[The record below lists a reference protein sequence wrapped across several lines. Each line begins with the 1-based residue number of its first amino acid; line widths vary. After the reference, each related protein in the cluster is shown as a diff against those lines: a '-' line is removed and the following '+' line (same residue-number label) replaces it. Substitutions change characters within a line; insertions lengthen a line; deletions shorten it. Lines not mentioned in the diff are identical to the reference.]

1 MLKTSWCKRLLVPL
15 MVAALCLCLGGSVA
29 LAAKWIKVG
38 GILDTT
44 GATSD
49 VGRDYALGVQEAI
62 AYVNDHGGID
72 GKGKVKIKLIW
83 EDYAYRIP
91 QAITL
96 YKRLKRIER
105 VVAIL
110 GWGTGDTEAL
120 SKRVGRDQMPYV
132 SASYSA
138 HLTDPRK
145 TPYNLFFATD
155 YSTNARAAMIAWY
168 YKVWKPRGLKRK
180 PRFICFYATNSA
192 YARAPIK
199 ALKDQAKILGFEVG
213 KDQHVSLTATDCKG
227 QVLAALKF
235 KPDLV
240 WHGNTTGSVAA
251 ALRSAYVLKL
261 GAGHIVNNWGYDEN
275 LPKLAGRAAEGAV
288 GPAPCAFFMGKG
300 KLMDQVHKYARK
312 LHPNVPFK
320 DRLIRTVQAW
330 GDVIVLWEAMKR
342 AYKATGGR
350 LTGKAILK
358 KGFET
363 MRNWPIGLGANPVTY
378 TATDHRAASAVNVYQ
393 IKNGKF
399 VRIMNVNLKKMY
411 PKKWASEWLGW

>member
-1 MLKTSWCKRLLVPL
+1 MRKSSWIKGLLVPML
-15 MVAALCLCLGGSVA
+15 VAALCLTGGVVV
-29 LAAKWIKVG
+29 AAKTVKVG
-38 GILDTT
+38 GIMDTT

-72 GKGKVKIKLIW
+72 GRGKVKINYIW

-105 VVAIL
+105 VVAVL
-110 GWGTGDTEAL
+110 GWGTGDTEAMA
-120 SKRVGRDQMPYV
+120 KTVGKDKMPYV

-138 HLTDPRK
+138 HLTNPKK
-145 TPYNLFFATD
+145 TPYNLFFAPD
-155 YSTNARAAMIAWY
+155 YSTMARSAMIAWY
-168 YKVWKPRGLKRK
+168 LKVWKPKKLKRK
-180 PRFICFYATNSA
+180 PRFMCFYATNSA

-240 WHGNTTGSVAA
+240 WHGNTTGAVAA
-251 ALRSAYVLKL
+251 ALKSAYVLKL
-261 GAGHIVNNWGYDEN
+261 GADHIVNNWGFDEN
-275 LPKLAGRAAEGAV
+275 LPRLAGRAAEGV
-288 GPAPCAFFMGKG
+288 IGPAPCSFFMGPG
-300 KLMDQVHKYARK
+300 KLMDQVRKYAKK

-330 GDVIVLWEAMKR
+330 GDVMVLWEAMKR
-342 AYKATGGR
+342 AYKKGK
-350 LTGKAILK
+350 LTGEAILK

-363 MRNWPIGLGANPVTY
+363 MRNFPIGLGARPVSY
-378 TATDHRAASAVNVYQ
+378 TPKDHRAASGVTVYR
-393 IKNGKF
+393 IKNGRFKPLMM
-399 VRIMNVNLKKMY
+399 VDLKKMY
-411 PKKWASEWLGW
+411 PKKWASEWIGW